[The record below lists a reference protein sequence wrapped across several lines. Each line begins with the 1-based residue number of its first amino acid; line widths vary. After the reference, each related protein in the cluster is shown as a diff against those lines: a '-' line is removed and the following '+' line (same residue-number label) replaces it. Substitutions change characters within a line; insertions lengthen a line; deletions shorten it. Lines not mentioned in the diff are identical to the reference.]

1 MKISSLN
8 LTGINKAVSGITETI
23 RDTKLVIDDISEKIT
38 KSNENI
44 RNRISDATKL
54 FQRRRQAV
62 RRKQREDLIEASG
75 IGGAIRRTN
84 KVISSSTRG
93 FFGRILDF
101 VATILIGWAVVNIP
115 KIVKL
120 AENLF
125 KRLKKFL
132 KVVTGFTDGLVQFYT
147 QFTTQ
152 LSEIGSRLTSI
163 DLEPI
168 SDQIRNIVT
177 RLQSSFKRL
186 ETGFLREVL
195 GLAKMKDQ
203 DLINFGFSAEDIE
216 EEDRK
221 IIDQSIEDQNIRN
234 EFDELPIEIQDAL
247 RLKMSIRDDKKLNEV
262 ELEVI
267 KSKDIEEIKRIL
279 LEDNIIPIVNDL
291 GEIEY
296 RIREQ
301 ENDLLKDIKDGFG
314 NLFNKIT
321 GTNDA
326 DAMSIEEM
334 KMIINKMEKEK
345 LLKEEE
351 TNKDIIIKRKTNT
364 NNVSFGEKK
373 RFEPNLSMVNS
384 NNQSNLIKDLA
395 ITKEQQ

>member
-147 QFTTQ
+147 EFTTQ

-203 DLINFGFSAEDIE
+203 DLINFGFSADDIE
-216 EEDRK
+216 KEDRK
-221 IIDQSIEDQNIRN
+221 IIDQNIEDQNIRN
-234 EFDELPIEIQDAL
+234 EFDELPVEIQDAL
-247 RLKMSIRDDKKLNEV
+247 KLKMSIRDDKKLNEV

-395 ITKEQQ
+395 ITKELQ

>member
-203 DLINFGFSAEDIE
+203 DLINFGFSADDIE

-314 NLFNKIT
+314 NLFNRIT

-326 DAMSIEEM
+326 QAMSIEEM

-351 TNKDIIIKRKTNT
+351 RNKDIIIKRKTNT

>member
-147 QFTTQ
+147 LFTTQ

-221 IIDQSIEDQNIRN
+221 IIDQNIEDQNIRN
-234 EFDELPIEIQDAL
+234 EFDELPVEIQDAL
-247 RLKMSIRDDKKLNEV
+247 KLKMSIRDDKKLNEV
-262 ELEVI
+262 ELEVV

-314 NLFNKIT
+314 NLFNMIT

-364 NNVSFGEKK
+364 NNVSFGEKN
-373 RFEPNLSMVNS
+373 RFEPNLAMVNS

>member
-203 DLINFGFSAEDIE
+203 DLINFGFSADDIE

-314 NLFNKIT
+314 NLFNMMT

-326 DAMSIEEM
+326 QAMSIEEM

-351 TNKDIIIKRKTNT
+351 RNKDIIIKRKTNT

>member
-203 DLINFGFSAEDIE
+203 DLINFGFSADDIE

-221 IIDQSIEDQNIRN
+221 IIDQNIEDQNIRN

-314 NLFNKIT
+314 NLFNMIT

-326 DAMSIEEM
+326 QAMSIEEM

>member
-203 DLINFGFSAEDIE
+203 DLINFGFSADDIE
-216 EEDRK
+216 KEDRK
-221 IIDQSIEDQNIRN
+221 IIDQNIEDQNIRN
-234 EFDELPIEIQDAL
+234 EFDELPVEIQDAL
-247 RLKMSIRDDKKLNEV
+247 KLKMSIRDDKKLNEV

-351 TNKDIIIKRKTNT
+351 RNKDIIIKRKTNT

>member
-147 QFTTQ
+147 LFTTQ

-221 IIDQSIEDQNIRN
+221 IIDQNIEDQNIRN
-234 EFDELPIEIQDAL
+234 EFDELPVEIQDAL
-247 RLKMSIRDDKKLNEV
+247 KLKMSIRDDKKLNEV
-262 ELEVI
+262 ELEVV

-314 NLFNKIT
+314 NLFNMIT

>member
-314 NLFNKIT
+314 NLFNRIT

-326 DAMSIEEM
+326 QAMSIEEM

>member
-1 MKISSLN
+1 
-8 LTGINKAVSGITETI
+8 
-23 RDTKLVIDDISEKIT
+23 
-38 KSNENI
+38 
-44 RNRISDATKL
+44 
-54 FQRRRQAV
+54 
-62 RRKQREDLIEASG
+62 
-75 IGGAIRRTN
+75 
-84 KVISSSTRG
+84 
-93 FFGRILDF
+93 
-101 VATILIGWAVVNIP
+101 
-115 KIVKL
+115 
-120 AENLF
+120 
-125 KRLKKFL
+125 
-132 KVVTGFTDGLVQFYT
+132 
-147 QFTTQ
+147 
-152 LSEIGSRLTSI
+152 
-163 DLEPI
+163 
-168 SDQIRNIVT
+168 
-177 RLQSSFKRL
+177 
-186 ETGFLREVL
+186 
-195 GLAKMKDQ
+195 MKDQ

-221 IIDQSIEDQNIRN
+221 IIDQNIEDQNIRN

-262 ELEVI
+262 ELEVV

-314 NLFNKIT
+314 NLFNMIT

-334 KMIINKMEKEK
+334 KMIINNMEKEK

>member
-147 QFTTQ
+147 EFTTQ

-314 NLFNKIT
+314 NLFNRIT

-326 DAMSIEEM
+326 QAMSIEEM

-351 TNKDIIIKRKTNT
+351 RNKDIIIKRKTNT

-395 ITKEQQ
+395 ITKELQ

>member
-203 DLINFGFSAEDIE
+203 DLINFGFSADDIE

-314 NLFNKIT
+314 NLFNRIT

-326 DAMSIEEM
+326 QAMSIEEM

-395 ITKEQQ
+395 ITKELQ

>member
-203 DLINFGFSAEDIE
+203 DLINFGFSADDIE

-221 IIDQSIEDQNIRN
+221 IINQSIEDQNIKN
-234 EFDELPIEIQDAL
+234 EFDELPVEIQDAL
-247 RLKMSIRDDKKLNEV
+247 KLKMSIRDDKKLNEV
-262 ELEVI
+262 ELEII
-267 KSKDIEEIKRIL
+267 KSKNLEEIKRIL

-314 NLFNKIT
+314 NLFNMIT

>member
-203 DLINFGFSAEDIE
+203 DLINFGFSADDIE

-221 IIDQSIEDQNIRN
+221 IIDQNIEDQNIRN
-234 EFDELPIEIQDAL
+234 EFDELPVEIQDAL
-247 RLKMSIRDDKKLNEV
+247 KLKMSIRDDKKLNEV
-262 ELEVI
+262 ELEVV

-279 LEDNIIPIVNDL
+279 LEDNIIPIANDL

-314 NLFNKIT
+314 NLFNMIT

>member
-1 MKISSLN
+1 
-8 LTGINKAVSGITETI
+8 
-23 RDTKLVIDDISEKIT
+23 
-38 KSNENI
+38 
-44 RNRISDATKL
+44 
-54 FQRRRQAV
+54 
-62 RRKQREDLIEASG
+62 
-75 IGGAIRRTN
+75 
-84 KVISSSTRG
+84 
-93 FFGRILDF
+93 
-101 VATILIGWAVVNIP
+101 
-115 KIVKL
+115 
-120 AENLF
+120 
-125 KRLKKFL
+125 
-132 KVVTGFTDGLVQFYT
+132 
-147 QFTTQ
+147 
-152 LSEIGSRLTSI
+152 
-163 DLEPI
+163 
-168 SDQIRNIVT
+168 
-177 RLQSSFKRL
+177 
-186 ETGFLREVL
+186 
-195 GLAKMKDQ
+195 
-203 DLINFGFSAEDIE
+203 
-216 EEDRK
+216 
-221 IIDQSIEDQNIRN
+221 
-234 EFDELPIEIQDAL
+234 
-247 RLKMSIRDDKKLNEV
+247 MSIRDDKKLNEV

-351 TNKDIIIKRKTNT
+351 RNKDIIIKRKTNT

>member
-132 KVVTGFTDGLVQFYT
+132 KVVTGFSDGLVQFYT

-186 ETGFLREVL
+186 ETIFVR
-195 GLAKMKDQ
+195 
-203 DLINFGFSAEDIE
+203 
-216 EEDRK
+216 
-221 IIDQSIEDQNIRN
+221 
-234 EFDELPIEIQDAL
+234 
-247 RLKMSIRDDKKLNEV
+247 
-262 ELEVI
+262 
-267 KSKDIEEIKRIL
+267 
-279 LEDNIIPIVNDL
+279 
-291 GEIEY
+291 
-296 RIREQ
+296 
-301 ENDLLKDIKDGFG
+301 
-314 NLFNKIT
+314 
-321 GTNDA
+321 
-326 DAMSIEEM
+326 
-334 KMIINKMEKEK
+334 
-345 LLKEEE
+345 
-351 TNKDIIIKRKTNT
+351 
-364 NNVSFGEKK
+364 
-373 RFEPNLSMVNS
+373 
-384 NNQSNLIKDLA
+384 
-395 ITKEQQ
+395 

>member
-1 MKISSLN
+1 MQSNTHCSAFFKIQKISSLN

-186 ETGFLREVL
+186 EITI
-195 GLAKMKDQ
+195 K
-203 DLINFGFSAEDIE
+203 
-216 EEDRK
+216 
-221 IIDQSIEDQNIRN
+221 N
-234 EFDELPIEIQDAL
+234 E
-247 RLKMSIRDDKKLNEV
+247 
-262 ELEVI
+262 
-267 KSKDIEEIKRIL
+267 
-279 LEDNIIPIVNDL
+279 
-291 GEIEY
+291 
-296 RIREQ
+296 
-301 ENDLLKDIKDGFG
+301 
-314 NLFNKIT
+314 
-321 GTNDA
+321 
-326 DAMSIEEM
+326 
-334 KMIINKMEKEK
+334 
-345 LLKEEE
+345 
-351 TNKDIIIKRKTNT
+351 
-364 NNVSFGEKK
+364 
-373 RFEPNLSMVNS
+373 
-384 NNQSNLIKDLA
+384 
-395 ITKEQQ
+395 

>member
-203 DLINFGFSAEDIE
+203 DLINFGFSADDIE

-221 IIDQSIEDQNIRN
+221 IIDQNIEDQNIRN
-234 EFDELPIEIQDAL
+234 EFDELPVEIQDAL
-247 RLKMSIRDDKKLNEV
+247 KLKMSIRDDKKLNEV
-262 ELEVI
+262 ELEVV

-314 NLFNKIT
+314 NLFNMIT

-326 DAMSIEEM
+326 QAMSIEEM

>member
-203 DLINFGFSAEDIE
+203 DLINFGFSADDIE

-221 IIDQSIEDQNIRN
+221 IIDQNIEDQNIRN
-234 EFDELPIEIQDAL
+234 EFDELPVEIQDAL
-247 RLKMSIRDDKKLNEV
+247 KLKMSIRDDKKLNEV
-262 ELEVI
+262 ELEVV

-314 NLFNKIT
+314 NLFNMIT

-326 DAMSIEEM
+326 QAMSIEEM

-364 NNVSFGEKK
+364 NNVSFGEKN

>member
-203 DLINFGFSAEDIE
+203 DLINFGFSADDIE

-221 IIDQSIEDQNIRN
+221 IIDQNIEDQNIRN
-234 EFDELPIEIQDAL
+234 EFDELPVEIQDAL
-247 RLKMSIRDDKKLNEV
+247 KLKMSIRDDKKLNEV
-262 ELEVI
+262 ELEVV

-314 NLFNKIT
+314 NLFNMIT

-326 DAMSIEEM
+326 QAMSIEEM

-364 NNVSFGEKK
+364 NNVSFGEKN
-373 RFEPNLSMVNS
+373 RFEPNLAMVNS

>member
-221 IIDQSIEDQNIRN
+221 IIDQNIEDQNIRN
-234 EFDELPIEIQDAL
+234 EFDELPVEIQDAL
-247 RLKMSIRDDKKLNEV
+247 KLKMSIRDDKKLNEV
-262 ELEVI
+262 ELEVV

-314 NLFNKIT
+314 NLFNMIT

-334 KMIINKMEKEK
+334 KMIINNMEKEK

>member
-203 DLINFGFSAEDIE
+203 DLINFGFSADDIE

-221 IIDQSIEDQNIRN
+221 IIDQNIEDQNIRN
-234 EFDELPIEIQDAL
+234 EFDELPVEIQDAL
-247 RLKMSIRDDKKLNEV
+247 KLKMSIRDDKKLNEV
-262 ELEVI
+262 ELEVV

-314 NLFNKIT
+314 NLFNMIT

-326 DAMSIEEM
+326 QAMSIEEM

-395 ITKEQQ
+395 ITKELQ

>member
-203 DLINFGFSAEDIE
+203 DLINFGFSADDIE

-221 IIDQSIEDQNIRN
+221 IIDQNIEDQNIRN
-234 EFDELPIEIQDAL
+234 EFDELPVEIQDAL
-247 RLKMSIRDDKKLNEV
+247 KLKMSIRDDKKLNEV
-262 ELEVI
+262 ELEVV

-314 NLFNKIT
+314 NLFNMIT

-334 KMIINKMEKEK
+334 KMIINNMEKEK

>member
-147 QFTTQ
+147 LFTTQ

-234 EFDELPIEIQDAL
+234 EFDELPDEIQDAL
-247 RLKMSIRDDKKLNEV
+247 RLKMSLRDDKKLNEV

-267 KSKDIEEIKRIL
+267 RSKDIEEIKRIL

-314 NLFNKIT
+314 NLFNMIT

>member
-203 DLINFGFSAEDIE
+203 DLINFGFSADDIE

-221 IIDQSIEDQNIRN
+221 IIDQNIEDQNIRN
-234 EFDELPIEIQDAL
+234 EFDELPVEIQDAL
-247 RLKMSIRDDKKLNEV
+247 KLKMSIRDDKKLNEV

-314 NLFNKIT
+314 NLFNMIT

>member
-203 DLINFGFSAEDIE
+203 DLINFGFSADDIE

-221 IIDQSIEDQNIRN
+221 IIDQNIEDQNIRN
-234 EFDELPIEIQDAL
+234 EFDELPVEIQDAL
-247 RLKMSIRDDKKLNEV
+247 KLKMSIRDDKKLNEV

-314 NLFNKIT
+314 NLFNMIT

-326 DAMSIEEM
+326 QAMSIEEM

-364 NNVSFGEKK
+364 NNVSFGEKN

>member
-203 DLINFGFSAEDIE
+203 DLINFGFSADDIE

-314 NLFNKIT
+314 NLFNRIT

-326 DAMSIEEM
+326 QAMSIEEM

>member
-125 KRLKKFL
+125 K
-132 KVVTGFTDGLVQFYT
+132 
-147 QFTTQ
+147 
-152 LSEIGSRLTSI
+152 
-163 DLEPI
+163 
-168 SDQIRNIVT
+168 
-177 RLQSSFKRL
+177 
-186 ETGFLREVL
+186 
-195 GLAKMKDQ
+195 
-203 DLINFGFSAEDIE
+203 
-216 EEDRK
+216 
-221 IIDQSIEDQNIRN
+221 
-234 EFDELPIEIQDAL
+234 
-247 RLKMSIRDDKKLNEV
+247 KL
-262 ELEVI
+262 
-267 KSKDIEEIKRIL
+267 
-279 LEDNIIPIVNDL
+279 
-291 GEIEY
+291 
-296 RIREQ
+296 
-301 ENDLLKDIKDGFG
+301 
-314 NLFNKIT
+314 
-321 GTNDA
+321 
-326 DAMSIEEM
+326 
-334 KMIINKMEKEK
+334 
-345 LLKEEE
+345 
-351 TNKDIIIKRKTNT
+351 
-364 NNVSFGEKK
+364 
-373 RFEPNLSMVNS
+373 
-384 NNQSNLIKDLA
+384 
-395 ITKEQQ
+395 

>member
-203 DLINFGFSAEDIE
+203 DLINFGFSADDIE

-221 IIDQSIEDQNIRN
+221 IIDQNIEDQNIRN
-234 EFDELPIEIQDAL
+234 EFDELPVEIQDAL
-247 RLKMSIRDDKKLNEV
+247 KLKMSIRDDKKLNEV
-262 ELEVI
+262 ELEII
-267 KSKDIEEIKRIL
+267 KSKNLEEIKRIL

-314 NLFNKIT
+314 NLFNMIT

>member
-132 KVVTGFTDGLVQFYT
+132 KVVTGFSDGLVQFYT

-203 DLINFGFSAEDIE
+203 DLINFGFSADDIE
-216 EEDRK
+216 KEDRK
-221 IIDQSIEDQNIRN
+221 IIDQNIEDQNIRN
-234 EFDELPIEIQDAL
+234 EFDELPVEIQDAL
-247 RLKMSIRDDKKLNEV
+247 KLKMSIRDDKKLNEV

-267 KSKDIEEIKRIL
+267 RSKDIEEIKRIL

-351 TNKDIIIKRKTNT
+351 RNKDIIIKRKTNT

>member
-203 DLINFGFSAEDIE
+203 DLINFGFSADDIE

-221 IIDQSIEDQNIRN
+221 IIDQNIEDQNIRN

-262 ELEVI
+262 ELEVV

-314 NLFNKIT
+314 NLFNMIT

-326 DAMSIEEM
+326 QAMSIEEM

>member
-221 IIDQSIEDQNIRN
+221 IIDQNIEDQNIRN
-234 EFDELPIEIQDAL
+234 EFDELPVEIQDAL
-247 RLKMSIRDDKKLNEV
+247 KLKMSIRDDKKLNEV

-314 NLFNKIT
+314 NLFNMIT

-334 KMIINKMEKEK
+334 KMIINNMEKEK

>member
-132 KVVTGFTDGLVQFYT
+132 KVVTGFSDGLVQFYT

-203 DLINFGFSAEDIE
+203 DLINFGFSADDIE
-216 EEDRK
+216 KEDRK
-221 IIDQSIEDQNIRN
+221 IIDQNIEDQNIRN
-234 EFDELPIEIQDAL
+234 EFDELPVEIQDAL
-247 RLKMSIRDDKKLNEV
+247 KLKMSIFSL
-262 ELEVI
+262 
-267 KSKDIEEIKRIL
+267 IL
-279 LEDNIIPIVNDL
+279 LGVTLLGITTIPNLFINLINICA
-291 GEIEY
+291 G
-296 RIREQ
+296 
-301 ENDLLKDIKDGFG
+301 DLLYFFAKSLI
-314 NLFNKIT
+314 I
-321 GTNDA
+321 
-326 DAMSIEEM
+326 SISS
-334 KMIINKMEKEK
+334 K
-345 LLKEEE
+345 LG
-351 TNKDIIIKRKTNT
+351 
-364 NNVSFGEKK
+364 SPAFPQG
-373 RFEPNLSMVNS
+373 
-384 NNQSNLIKDLA
+384 LA
-395 ITKEQQ
+395 GDPRGL

>member
-203 DLINFGFSAEDIE
+203 DLINFGFSADDIE

-221 IIDQSIEDQNIRN
+221 IIDQNIEDQNIRN
-234 EFDELPIEIQDAL
+234 EFDELPVEIQDAL
-247 RLKMSIRDDKKLNEV
+247 KLKMSIRDDKKLNEV
-262 ELEVI
+262 ELEVV

-314 NLFNKIT
+314 NLFNMIT

-334 KMIINKMEKEK
+334 KMIINNMEKEK

-384 NNQSNLIKDLA
+384 NNQSNLLKDLA

>member
-314 NLFNKIT
+314 NLFNRIT

-326 DAMSIEEM
+326 QAMSIEEM

-395 ITKEQQ
+395 ITKELQ

>member
-203 DLINFGFSAEDIE
+203 DLINFGFSADDIE

-221 IIDQSIEDQNIRN
+221 IIDQNIEDQNIRN
-234 EFDELPIEIQDAL
+234 EFDELPVEIQDAL
-247 RLKMSIRDDKKLNEV
+247 KLKMSIRDDKKLNEV
-262 ELEVI
+262 ELEVV

-314 NLFNKIT
+314 NLFNMIT

>member
-351 TNKDIIIKRKTNT
+351 RNKDIIIKRKTNT

-395 ITKEQQ
+395 ITKELQ

>member
-221 IIDQSIEDQNIRN
+221 IIDQNIEDQNIRN

-262 ELEVI
+262 ELEVV

-314 NLFNKIT
+314 NLFNMIT

>member
-221 IIDQSIEDQNIRN
+221 IIDQNIEDQNIRN

-314 NLFNKIT
+314 NLFNMIT

>member
-132 KVVTGFTDGLVQFYT
+132 KVVTGFSDGLVQFYT

-203 DLINFGFSAEDIE
+203 DLINFGFSADDIE
-216 EEDRK
+216 KEDRK
-221 IIDQSIEDQNIRN
+221 IIDQNIEDQNIRN
-234 EFDELPIEIQDAL
+234 EFDELPVEIQDAL
-247 RLKMSIRDDKKLNEV
+247 KLKMSIRDDKKLNEV

-351 TNKDIIIKRKTNT
+351 RNKDIIIKRKTNT